1 MNLLAIEQSTRKCSI
16 ALTCDGKTRAYLD
29 WDSSTQ
35 ERQHLYEKLP
45 EILRKGDI
53 APHAIDHY
61 VIGLGPGAFSGIR
74 SAIATCRGLAQPDA
88 TPVSGVAS
96 TAVMAFNA
104 LKKDPSSHVHVIGD
118 ARRERYWHARYGLVG
133 GRVETRQYPQLLE
146 ASALKILI
154 SAEDVV
160 LSPDYDRITD
170 MLATLATEGCRITEE
185 ANVPDARDLAALTL
199 DALAAGETL
208 AAPVPVY
215 LHPAVFVA
223 PRFPAAPKTDAV
235 DA

>member
-16 ALTCDGKTRAYLD
+16 ALTCNGEARAHLN
-29 WDSSTQ
+29 WDSSTT

-45 EILRKGDI
+45 EILKKGDI
-53 APHAIDHY
+53 APNAIDHY

-88 TPVSGVAS
+88 TPVSGIAS
-96 TAVMAFNA
+96 TAVTAFKA
-104 LKKDPSSHVHVIGD
+104 LQTDPTSNVHVIGD
-118 ARRERYWHARYGLVG
+118 ARRERYWHASYGLVD
-133 GRVETRQYPQLLE
+133 GRLQTQQIPQLLE
-146 ASALKILI
+146 ADALKSLI
-154 SAEDVV
+154 ATDDVV
-160 LSPDYDRITD
+160 LSPDFDRITD
-170 MLATLATEGCRITEE
+170 MLATLAKKGCRVTEE
-185 ANVPDARDLAALTL
+185 ANVPDARDLAALAL

-235 DA
+235 GG